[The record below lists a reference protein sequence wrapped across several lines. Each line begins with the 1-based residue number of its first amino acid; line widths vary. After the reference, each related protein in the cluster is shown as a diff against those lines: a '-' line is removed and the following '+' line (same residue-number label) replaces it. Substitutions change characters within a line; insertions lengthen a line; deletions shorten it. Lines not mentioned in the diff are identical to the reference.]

1 MRVSYFLFS
10 VQINSLCIST
20 PGVMGEQKRRWEIE
34 NGYFEFLSKIWQLS
48 GDCVFL
54 SGLAIAGVLGK
65 GSEVNTQL
73 QN

>member
-1 MRVSYFLFS
+1 
-10 VQINSLCIST
+10 
-20 PGVMGEQKRRWEIE
+20 MGEQKRRWEIE

-54 SGLAIAGVLGK
+54 SGLAIAGVLGE